1 MPDLSIILP
10 TCDRAPLLE
19 RALAAIEQTV
29 RRPHEVVV
37 VDGAS
42 SDGTADVLARAKA
55 WMGDRLRVIR
65 EERREGFV
73 RAANK
78 GFRAARGTFV
88 TWLNDDVRPLEGAL
102 DSAVGQL
109 ESSPSDVGVAALF
122 HRWHAQRNIA
132 YEYSTG
138 GSTYR
143 LCHIRGTFYANFGV
157 ARRETFA
164 RLGYFDER
172 YFFCAADPDFSLKAW
187 HAGLRVVPA
196 YGAAVDHDEHED
208 DRRATDS
215 VRAGADNRRLFA
227 KWDLPAKNP
236 RFNDFDAARPCT
248 LRGLRA
254 SGGMEEAA

>member
-29 RRPHEVVV
+29 RRPHEVIV

-42 SDGTADVLARAKA
+42 SDGTANVLARAKA

-65 EERREGFV
+65 EDRREGFV
-73 RAANK
+73 RAANM
-78 GFRAARGTFV
+78 GFRAARGRFV
-88 TWLNDDVRPLEGAL
+88 TWLNDDVRPLDGAL
-102 DSAVGQL
+102 DSALAQL
-109 ESSPSDVGVAALF
+109 ESSPADVGVVALF
-122 HRWHAQRNIA
+122 HRWHDQRNIA
-132 YEYSTG
+132 YEFSTRG
-138 GSTYR
+138 ATYR
-143 LCHIRGTFYANFGV
+143 LCHVRGTLYANFGV

-164 RLGYFDER
+164 RLGFFDER

-196 YGAAVDHDEHED
+196 YGAAVDHDEHDD
-208 DRRATDS
+208 DRRSTDA
-215 VRAGADNRRLFA
+215 VRADADNRKLFA
-227 KWDLPAKNP
+227 KWDLPPKNA

-248 LRGLRA
+248 LRGPRTAAPLD
-254 SGGMEEAA
+254 EAA